1 MSEDRL
7 SSGMKVSEA
16 IGRAST
22 WWDLKGRH
30 MVPPAFNRA
39 VEGRKVSNGIVIAG
53 DVVDVLPSGILRGME
68 WKFLDRREQLQIVKW
83 WHHFA
88 VVVKDIENPNVSADD
103 RDMMKRWG
111 IQ

>member
-1 MSEDRL
+1 
-7 SSGMKVSEA
+7 MKVSEA
-16 IGRAST
+16 VGRAST

-39 VEGRKVSNGIVIAG
+39 VEGRKVSSGIVIAG
-53 DVVDVLPSGILRGME
+53 DVVDVLPSGILRGVE
-68 WKFLDRREQLQIVKW
+68 WNLLELREQLQIVKW

-88 VVVKDIENPNVSADD
+88 VVVKDIENPTVSADD
-103 RDMMKRWG
+103 RDMMRRWG